1 MDKVTAAEAYLGALE
16 KLIEHYERAFNN
28 ARRRD
33 LERLGAQFSLEVR
46 PIFEGIQKQFP
57 EDGVILHSLI
67 GTEIGRYIT
76 ISTVY
81 SCISYLRA
89 ITNNAN
95 PKYLNTLLENA
106 EILKEEKL
114 YSCSMLCVRL
124 YCEDVLKRYIPES
137 DAKGKPLGKLYNM
150 VMDKYPESL
159 RESNW
164 RHIDTLNSVVHND
177 GDVKPSASII
187 EQEIRWVKEFK
198 KDTETVL
205 SDEKSNS

>member
-1 MDKVTAAEAYLGALE
+1 MGALE
-16 KLIEHYERAFNN
+16 KLMEHYERAFNN

-33 LERLGAQFSLEVR
+33 LDRLSAQFSLEVR

-57 EDGVILHSLI
+57 EDGMILHSLI

-95 PKYLNTLLENA
+95 PRYLNTLLENA

-114 YSCSMLCVRL
+114 YSCSSVLHMVDYPSSVEGDHGYESVRT
-124 YCEDVLKRYIPES
+124 PEERGPS
-137 DAKGKPLGKLYNM
+137 GLLVAHCRSWATSFKLFPHSRELQVSGTSIGELRNTGLGT
-150 VMDKYPESL
+150 
-159 RESNW
+159 W
-164 RHIDTLNSVVHND
+164 
-177 GDVKPSASII
+177 
-187 EQEIRWVKEFK
+187 
-198 KDTETVL
+198 VL
-205 SDEKSNS
+205 SPSRKSPLW